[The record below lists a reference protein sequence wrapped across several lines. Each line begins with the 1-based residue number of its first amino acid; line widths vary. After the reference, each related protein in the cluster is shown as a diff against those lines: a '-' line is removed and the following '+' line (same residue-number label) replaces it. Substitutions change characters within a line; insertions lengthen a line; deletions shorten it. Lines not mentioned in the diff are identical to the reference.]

1 MKENE
6 KSWISR
12 SDPCSKK
19 VTEIGILKRELKECS
34 LIEFNLSCASYFRR
48 KKNSEDVIFRKLL
61 SFSDF
66 HHRLDIILRR
76 FIGRFNGERE
86 DT

>member
-19 VTEIGILKRELKECS
+19 VTEIGILKRELKKCS
-34 LIEFNLSCASYFRR
+34 LIEFNLSCASYFR
-48 KKNSEDVIFRKLL
+48 
-61 SFSDF
+61 
-66 HHRLDIILRR
+66 
-76 FIGRFNGERE
+76 
-86 DT
+86 